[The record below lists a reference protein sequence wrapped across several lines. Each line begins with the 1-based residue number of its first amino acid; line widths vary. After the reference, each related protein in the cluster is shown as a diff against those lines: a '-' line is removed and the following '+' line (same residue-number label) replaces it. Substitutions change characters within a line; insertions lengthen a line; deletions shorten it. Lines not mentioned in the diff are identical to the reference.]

1 MVSSLKQLEHA
12 KQMSEN
18 NIHYRRFYNSIKTH
32 ATRRSYVYG
41 LDRFMK
47 FLFTNKKISDVDN
60 FTSLTDFDSDK
71 ITDVLEE
78 YVFELNQ
85 TLKPNSIN
93 AFLAPV
99 ELFFEMNRKI
109 WHKKLVRKSIQ
120 KNDSEQFG
128 NTPVTIDEIQNILEV
143 CKHPRDIALV
153 HFLASTGIR
162 PSGLL
167 DPILRLKHLVYLP
180 DPNNLSN
187 TKYCYGLKVYE
198 GSNESY
204 WVFLTPE
211 ATKALDRY
219 FGWRKHTRNE
229 ILDDDSPIFGSIS
242 LMSKYNHMTL
252 YAMYAILKKVYD
264 KSGLK
269 REKKGN
275 RYNKAIVYMFRK
287 RFNTTLKLNNNVNS
301 NIAEKLMAHKR
312 GLDGI
317 YLQPTR
323 EQCYV
328 EFVKAIPELTI
339 DPTER
344 QNLELLKKQK
354 RIDDLEKQQ
363 KMNKSLNDKVSHLQ
377 SKMETYE
384 KQSDMPI
391 VTKKDLSDGLKNL
404 LQSNPELFLLQT

>member
-12 KQMSEN
+12 KQMSKN

-41 LDRFMK
+41 LERFMK
-47 FLFTNKKISDVDN
+47 FLFTTKKISDVDN
-60 FTSLTDFDSDK
+60 FTLLTDFDSDK

-78 YVFELNQ
+78 YVFKLNQ
-85 TLKPNSIN
+85 TLKPKSIN

-180 DPNNLSN
+180 DPDNLSD
-187 TKYCYGLKVYE
+187 TKYCYGLKIYE

-211 ATKALDRY
+211 ATNALNRY
-219 FGWRKHTRNE
+219 FGWRKHIRNE
-229 ILDDDSPIFGSIS
+229 ILDDSSPIFGSVS

-252 YAMYAILKKVYD
+252 HAMYTVLKKVYD

-269 REKKGN
+269 REKKGH
-275 RYNKAIVYMFRK
+275 RYNKAMVYMFRK

-301 NIAEKLMAHKR
+301 NIAEKLMAHKH
-312 GLDGI
+312 GLDGT

-323 EQCYV
+323 EQCYA
-328 EFVKAIPELTI
+328 EFVKAISELTI

-344 QNLELLKKQK
+344 QKLELLKKQEK
-354 RIDDLEKQQ
+354 INELEEQQ
-363 KMNKSLNDKVSHLQ
+363 KENKILNDKVSYLQ
-377 SKMETYE
+377 SKMQSYE
-384 KQSDMPI
+384 DQLDMPVI
-391 VTKKDLSDGLKNL
+391 SKKDLPDALKKL
-404 LQSNPELFLLQT
+404 SQTNPELFLLQT

>member
-1 MVSSLKQLEHA
+1 MVSSLKQLERA

-47 FLFTNKKISDVDN
+47 FLLTTKKISHVDD
-60 FTSLTDFDSDK
+60 FTLLTDFDSDK

-85 TLKPNSIN
+85 TLKPRSIN

-120 KNDSEQFG
+120 KNNSEQFG
-128 NTPVTIDEIQNILEV
+128 NTPITIDEIQNILDV

-204 WVFLTPE
+204 WIFLTPE

-252 YAMYAILKKVYD
+252 YAMYGILKKVYG

-312 GLDGI
+312 GLDGT

-323 EQCYV
+323 EQCYA

-344 QNLELLKKQK
+344 QKLELLKKQEK
-354 RIDDLEKQQ
+354 INELEKQQ
-363 KMNKSLNDKVSHLQ
+363 KENKDLNDTVSDLQ
-377 SKMETYE
+377 SKRH
-384 KQSDMPI
+384 
-391 VTKKDLSDGLKNL
+391 LSSGQKPQNC
-404 LQSNPELFLLQT
+404 FLMDVKL